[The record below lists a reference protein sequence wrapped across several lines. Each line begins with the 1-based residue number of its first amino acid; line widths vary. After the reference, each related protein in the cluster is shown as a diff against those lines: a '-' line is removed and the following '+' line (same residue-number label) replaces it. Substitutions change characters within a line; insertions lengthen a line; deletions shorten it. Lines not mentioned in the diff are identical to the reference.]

1 MREPDSVCVMGGGT
15 MPSSPLRLCV
25 VVPCYNEE
33 AVLPETCR
41 RLAAKLEAL
50 VAAGTLSPA
59 SRVLFVDD
67 GSRDAT
73 WSLICQAHDEPAAL
87 GVACTPGVLGG
98 IRFAHN
104 QGHQNALYA
113 GLMEALKRGFDA
125 AVSLDAD
132 LQDDIDAI
140 DEMVA
145 KHLAGAEIVY
155 GVRDSR
161 ATDTAFKRTTA
172 LAFYRVMAFLGVE
185 TVSNHADYRLMG
197 RRSLAALS
205 RYQEVNLFLR
215 GIVPALGF
223 TTDVVYYARAERFAG
238 ESKYPLGKMI
248 SFALEGITSFS
259 VKPIRWVTALGVISL
274 VVSLAMMVYT
284 LVSAIQG
291 HVVAG
296 WSSLMISIWL
306 VGGLVMVSLGVVGEY
321 VGRIYLESK
330 HRPRYI
336 VAEAT
341 DEMDTAEGSASDE
354 DR

>member
-1 MREPDSVCVMGGGT
+1 MDSSFGKSGAEGRG
-15 MPSSPLRLCV
+15 SLHLCV

-33 AVLPETCR
+33 EVLPETCR
-41 RLAAKLEAL
+41 RLAAKLTAL
-50 VAAGTLSPA
+50 VAVGTISPA

-67 GSRDAT
+67 GSRDRT
-73 WSLICQAHDEPAAL
+73 WELICQAHDNPTAFDAKCEP
-87 GVACTPGVLGG
+87 GMLGG

-113 GLMEALKRGFDA
+113 GLMEALRRGFDA

-161 ATDTAFKRTTA
+161 ETDTAFKRTTA
-172 LAFYRVMAFLGVE
+172 LAFYRVMAMLGVE

-197 RRSLAALS
+197 RRALS
-205 RYQEVNLFLR
+205 ALSQYQEVNLFLR

-223 TTDVVYYARAERFAG
+223 KTDAVYYARAERFAG

-259 VKPIRWVTALGVISL
+259 VKPIRWVTVLGLISL
-274 VVSLAMMVYT
+274 LVSAGMLVYT
-284 LVSAIQG
+284 LVSVIQG

-306 VGGLVMVSLGVVGEY
+306 VGGLTMVSLGIVGEY

-336 VAEAT
+336 IAERT
-341 DEMDTAEGSASDE
+341 DETE
-354 DR
+354 